1 MIKKKK
7 VFSFF
12 SWSFSCF
19 LDRFLGRVLFFLP
32 CFLFFL
38 VEFFFSFFFL
48 FSFTNSRPSSFLSL
62 AWQVTPAAWWT
73 RLSLFFAPCLIP
85 VFRGLAT
92 LAAEPELAV
101 ILVLDRLNQVQRQ
114 TLENLWKKED
124 WHCLGAAQSYWIY
137 HMMSIFLTDLFPHKG
152 LSPIGPYF
160 HITTVYYAEICI
172 SAKIGYPVCAPH
184 PAIIRFTHLF
194 IKHILQQT
202 YFCSKVNECM
212 YEKLRALHFPIIAFV
227 EFFIIKLTYAF

>member
-1 MIKKKK
+1 MV
-7 VFSFF
+7 VFFF
-12 SWSFSCF
+12 SWSLSWSSSFFSSLF
-19 LDRFLGRVLFFLP
+19 SFFLGRVLFLF
-32 CFLFFL
+32 FFL
-38 VEFFFSFFFL
+38 VFFYKFSPQLFPIPRLASHACSMMDTSFSFFFL
-48 FSFTNSRPSSFLSL
+48 
-62 AWQVTPAAWWT
+62 
-73 RLSLFFAPCLIP
+73 PCLIP

-101 ILVLDRLNQVQRQ
+101 ILVLDCLNQVQRQ

-160 HITTVYYAEICI
+160 HITTVYSAEICI
-172 SAKIGYPVCAPH
+172 SSKIGYPVCAPH

-202 YFCSKVNECM
+202 YFCSKVNEIM
-212 YEKLRALHFPIIAFV
+212 YEKTQSSPFPDNSLCGIFHNKIDICFLITWI
-227 EFFIIKLTYAF
+227 FM